1 VEFCLATTSVAA
13 RAARVRRAC
22 VCGTVRPLQLA
33 LTGAR
38 GISLISN
45 LEDRELS
52 VFLLLLA
59 LKMKTKHSFIHHPCE
74 QEHPVDF
81 FLFGTRPSSSWRAT
95 AIFAL
100 RSFFFCSG
108 VSKLI
113 YKRCF

>member
-1 VEFCLATTSVAA
+1 MGQGTAPS
-13 RAARVRRAC
+13 C

-33 LTGAR
+33 LTKAR

-59 LKMKTKHSFIHHPCE
+59 LKMKTKHSFIHHPRE

-100 RSFFFCSG
+100 RSFHQNANRG
-108 VSKLI
+108 LPGKPVP
-113 YKRCF
+113 